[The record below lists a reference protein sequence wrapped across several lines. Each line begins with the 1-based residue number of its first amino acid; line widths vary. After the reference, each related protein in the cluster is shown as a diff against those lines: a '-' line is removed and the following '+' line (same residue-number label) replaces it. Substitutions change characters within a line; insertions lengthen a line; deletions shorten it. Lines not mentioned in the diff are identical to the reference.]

1 MNCNKIMNTKNTLMP
16 AALLMAVMFFT
27 LPMKA
32 QVTIGALTA
41 PQPFSL
47 LEITTANKTGGLRL
61 PQLSTADRDALDLSS
76 NPDAAHGLMIY
87 NTDIDCV
94 EYWNGTSW
102 ISLCEILPLTQPNPQ
117 NAAICKGERYTFN
130 LGPATGGSGA
140 ISYQW
145 QSSSNGLSYGDI
157 LLAKNMTFQTPAMN
171 VPGTYFYRR
180 VATSADFACPVTSA
194 PAILTVNDCTPTP
207 GATVYNC
214 DGISNPNFHRNG
226 SIIYNSTNLDD
237 ITDPT
242 MKPSITIVITNT
254 SQDPISGTI
263 TATGGGL
270 TFTGPDTTI
279 APGANAEVKLIGSG
293 TCTAPQGSDIQMLW
307 SVSGFSM
314 EDSSGNLVNNT
325 PLCGFTVPVGLGE
338 ARILFLDND
347 NNGDQTWGPGGPG
360 IYNPNDKTTAS
371 IRSMAIIGAL
381 QTTTSAPPGSA
392 NFGTTTGINPYI
404 PVKFVPYNDG
414 IIQGGGY
421 ILKANNAS
429 DALLISNQISNAVN
443 DPNIPNPNVMIYATE
458 NYTPNI
464 SGGVSSM
471 INGGGWII
479 YTTKNSFLGN
489 NRVDLGLVMT
499 DAGFP
504 ATSGET
510 PLVNIVAPT
519 NPTPGSAAEKILKGP
534 FGDLRGQTITFTD
547 GNAPLSGVQTL
558 PANCEEILPPV
569 NGYYVCFICTNP
581 TTKSGMIVLGKSMG
595 AGLSSTTST
604 PSVYDSANYK
614 PLSNNAILEMN
625 ALAYALEQSVANDV
639 DDR

>member
-1 MNCNKIMNTKNTLMP
+1 
-16 AALLMAVMFFT
+16 

-117 NAAICKGERYTFN
+117 NATICKGERYTFN

-140 ISYQW
+140 IAYQW
-145 QSSSNGLSYGDI
+145 QSSPDGAVYTDI
-157 LLAKNMTFQTPAMN
+157 PGATNMTYQTPVMN
-171 VPGTYFYRR
+171 VTGNFYYRR
-180 VATSADFACPVTSA
+180 IATSADFGCPVTSA
-194 PAILTVNDCTPTP
+194 SAILTVNDCPP
-207 GATVYNC
+207 PVADAVVYNC

-226 SIIYNSTNLDD
+226 SIIYSGTDLDA
-237 ITDPT
+237 ITDPA

-254 SQDPISGTI
+254 SQAPITGTI

-270 TFTGPDTTI
+270 TFTGPVNTI
-279 APGANAEVKLIGSG
+279 APGANAEVELIGSG

-307 SVSGFSM
+307 SVSGFTM
-314 EDSSGNLVNNT
+314 EDSSGNPVNNT
-325 PLCGFTVPVGLGE
+325 PLCGFIIPVGLGE

-360 IYNPNDKTTAS
+360 IYNPNNNTTAS

-381 QTTTSAPPGSA
+381 QTATSAPPGSA
-392 NFGTTTGINPYI
+392 NFGTTTGINPYV

-421 ILKANNAS
+421 ILKANNS
-429 DALLISNQISNAVN
+429 TDALTITNQISNAVN

-458 NYTPNI
+458 NYDSNI
-464 SGGVSSM
+464 SGGVSNM
-471 INGGGWII
+471 IKGGGWII
-479 YTTKNSFLGN
+479 YTTKNSFKKPA
-489 NRVDLGLVMT
+489 DLGYVMT

-510 PLVNIVAPT
+510 PLVNIVVQDPPVGT
-519 NPTPGSAAEKILKGP
+519 AAYKIVHGP
-534 FGDLRGQTITFTD
+534 FGNLVGQTITFND

-558 PANCEEILPPV
+558 PPNCEAILPPV

-581 TTKSGMIVLGKSMG
+581 ATKSGMIVLGKSMG
-595 AGLSSTTST
+595 AGLSSTTTT
-604 PSVYDSANYK
+604 PSVYDSTNYK
-614 PLSNNAILEMN
+614 PLSPNAILEMN
-625 ALAYALEQSVANDV
+625 ALAYALEQSAANDV